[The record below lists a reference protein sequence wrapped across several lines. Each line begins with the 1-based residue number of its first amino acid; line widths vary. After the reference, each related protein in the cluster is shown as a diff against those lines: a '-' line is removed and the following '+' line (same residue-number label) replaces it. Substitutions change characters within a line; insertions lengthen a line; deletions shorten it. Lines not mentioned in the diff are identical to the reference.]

1 MVDNRSAGV
10 LGVGG
15 GINFKSGDISGTA
28 AKTSDDR
35 ASQGTE
41 YFMQEGEEQQDGK
54 NQPFVDRSM
63 QLRASL
69 NSLAL
74 LNVVSVL
81 RNQNKRKNLLLEDED
96 VEEKLNINT
105 IKRQP
110 DFTIGCFFI
119 LFIVYL
125 YSFFTLFY
133 PNILTSDFA

>member
-1 MVDNRSAGV
+1 MVDNRSAGI
-10 LGVGG
+10 LGVAG

-41 YFMQEGEEQQDGK
+41 YFMQDGEERRHSSE
-54 NQPFVDRSM
+54 PFVDRSM

-81 RNQNKRKNLLLEDED
+81 QNKRKNALLEDED
-96 VEEKLNINT
+96 YSEKIKANPKKKVEAVKKDNSKKEK
-105 IKRQP
+105 K
-110 DFTIGCFFI
+110 
-119 LFIVYL
+119 
-125 YSFFTLFY
+125 
-133 PNILTSDFA
+133 

>member
-10 LGVGG
+10 LGIGG

-41 YFMQEGEEQQDGK
+41 YFLQESEEQQRQNDG
-54 NQPFVDRSM
+54 FVDRSM

-81 RNQNKRKNLLLEDED
+81 RNKKRSFLFNDVKRKPSQKVKRVEKIIDTEDT
-96 VEEKLNINT
+96 EEKEN
-105 IKRQP
+105 K
-110 DFTIGCFFI
+110 
-119 LFIVYL
+119 
-125 YSFFTLFY
+125 
-133 PNILTSDFA
+133 

>member
-10 LGVGG
+10 LGIGG

-41 YFMQEGEEQQDGK
+41 YFLQDANEEQLQQNDG
-54 NQPFVDRSM
+54 FVDRSM

-81 RNQNKRKNLLLEDED
+81 RNKKKSILF
-96 VEEKLNINT
+96 EEKKSKPSPKV
-105 IKRQP
+105 KRVEKISHFEE
-110 DFTIGCFFI
+110 D
-119 LFIVYL
+119 
-125 YSFFTLFY
+125 
-133 PNILTSDFA
+133 NNNKNK

>member
-10 LGVGG
+10 LGIGG

-41 YFMQEGEEQQDGK
+41 YFLQEGEEQQQQNDG
-54 NQPFVDRSM
+54 FVDRSM

-81 RNQNKRKNLLLEDED
+81 RNKKKSIIFTETKKKPSQKVKRVEKINDL
-96 VEEKLNINT
+96 EEKEGENKN
-105 IKRQP
+105 K
-110 DFTIGCFFI
+110 
-119 LFIVYL
+119 
-125 YSFFTLFY
+125 
-133 PNILTSDFA
+133 

>member
-10 LGVGG
+10 LGIGG

-41 YFMQEGEEQQDGK
+41 YFLQEGEEQQQNNNG
-54 NQPFVDRSM
+54 FVDRSM

-81 RNQNKRKNLLLEDED
+81 RNKKKSILFEERKRKPSTKVKRVEKLSNLLEENRED
-96 VEEKLNINT
+96 N
-105 IKRQP
+105 
-110 DFTIGCFFI
+110 
-119 LFIVYL
+119 
-125 YSFFTLFY
+125 
-133 PNILTSDFA
+133 

>member
-1 MVDNRSAGV
+1 MVDNRSAGI
-10 LGVGG
+10 LGIGG

-41 YFMQEGEEQQDGK
+41 YFMQEGEE
-54 NQPFVDRSM
+54 NQSSREPFVDRSM

-81 RNQNKRKNLLLEDED
+81 QNKRRSALLDDED
-96 VEEKLNINT
+96 YSEKIKSNPNKKVEVVKKDEKEN
-105 IKRQP
+105 K
-110 DFTIGCFFI
+110 
-119 LFIVYL
+119 
-125 YSFFTLFY
+125 
-133 PNILTSDFA
+133 

>member
-1 MVDNRSAGV
+1 MVDNRSVGA
-10 LGVGG
+10 LGLSG

-41 YFMQEGEEQQDGK
+41 YFLQEGEEENTQ

-81 RNQNKRKNLLLEDED
+81 QNNRKNVLFDDED
-96 VEEKLNINT
+96 YSEKLRSRRV
-105 IKRQP
+105 KK
-110 DFTIGCFFI
+110 IGDE
-119 LFIVYL
+119 
-125 YSFFTLFY
+125 
-133 PNILTSDFA
+133 NQDKKEKQDK

>member
-10 LGVGG
+10 LGIGG
-15 GINFKSGDISGTA
+15 AINFKSGDISGTA

-41 YFMQEGEEQQDGK
+41 YFMQEGEEQQNAK
-54 NQPFVDRSM
+54 NSSFVDRSM

-81 RNQNKRKNLLLEDED
+81 RNKR
-96 VEEKLNINT
+96 
-105 IKRQP
+105 R
-110 DFTIGCFFI
+110 
-119 LFIVYL
+119 
-125 YSFFTLFY
+125 
-133 PNILTSDFA
+133 NILLDEEDYQDKIRSNRVEAINKDSKEQNQNNNKE

>member
-10 LGVGG
+10 LGIGG

-41 YFMQEGEEQQDGK
+41 YFLQEGEEEQNSK
-54 NQPFVDRSM
+54 NQPFEDRSM
-63 QLRASL
+63 ELRASL

-81 RNQNKRKNLLLEDED
+81 RNKRKTMILDEEEIVEKIKSKKVQKVDNKGKEED
-96 VEEKLNINT
+96 KKGN
-105 IKRQP
+105 K
-110 DFTIGCFFI
+110 
-119 LFIVYL
+119 
-125 YSFFTLFY
+125 
-133 PNILTSDFA
+133 

>member
-10 LGVGG
+10 LGISG

-41 YFMQEGEEQQDGK
+41 YFLMEGEEQSS
-54 NQPFVDRSM
+54 NQPYEDRSM

-74 LNVVSVL
+74 MNVVSVL
-81 RNQNKRKNLLLEDED
+81 RNKKKRSLLDDED
-96 VEEKLNINT
+96 DSDKNELKVEEN
-105 IKRQP
+105 
-110 DFTIGCFFI
+110 
-119 LFIVYL
+119 
-125 YSFFTLFY
+125 
-133 PNILTSDFA
+133 SDNNNQETDK

>member
-28 AKTSDDR
+28 AKTADDR

-41 YFMQEGEEQQDGK
+41 YFLQEGEEQQQNEG
-54 NQPFVDRSM
+54 FVDRSM

-81 RNQNKRKNLLLEDED
+81 RNKNKSILLDKKDPKKKLPKAKMVEKVMEQK
-96 VEEKLNINT
+96 EEKENN
-105 IKRQP
+105 K
-110 DFTIGCFFI
+110 D
-119 LFIVYL
+119 
-125 YSFFTLFY
+125 S
-133 PNILTSDFA
+133 N

>member
-1 MVDNRSAGV
+1 MVDNRSAGA
-10 LGVGG
+10 LGIGG

-41 YFMQEGEEQQDGK
+41 YFMQEGDESQNPRQE
-54 NQPFVDRSM
+54 PFVDRSM

-81 RNQNKRKNLLLEDED
+81 QNKRKNLLLDDED
-96 VEEKLNINT
+96 YAEKIKSKKVHKIDDKNKKDDEETK
-105 IKRQP
+105 K
-110 DFTIGCFFI
+110 
-119 LFIVYL
+119 
-125 YSFFTLFY
+125 
-133 PNILTSDFA
+133 

>member
-1 MVDNRSAGV
+1 MVDNRSAGI

-28 AKTSDDR
+28 AKTADDR

-41 YFMQEGEEQQDGK
+41 YFLQEGEEQKQNEG
-54 NQPFVDRSM
+54 FVDRSM

-81 RNQNKRKNLLLEDED
+81 RNKKKSIVLEKKEKEKTDSKVKRVEKINQNEDNKEDET
-96 VEEKLNINT
+96 K
-105 IKRQP
+105 
-110 DFTIGCFFI
+110 
-119 LFIVYL
+119 
-125 YSFFTLFY
+125 
-133 PNILTSDFA
+133 

>member
-1 MVDNRSAGV
+1 MLDNRSAGV

-41 YFMQEGEEQQDGK
+41 YFLPESEELQGQNEG
-54 NQPFVDRSM
+54 FVDRSM

-81 RNQNKRKNLLLEDED
+81 RNKQKSSVLFESNAKPSPKVKRVEKILSEDENND
-96 VEEKLNINT
+96 KENN
-105 IKRQP
+105 Q
-110 DFTIGCFFI
+110 
-119 LFIVYL
+119 
-125 YSFFTLFY
+125 
-133 PNILTSDFA
+133 N

>member
-28 AKTSDDR
+28 AKTADDR

-41 YFMQEGEEQQDGK
+41 YFLQEGSEEQKQSDG
-54 NQPFVDRSM
+54 FVDRSM

-81 RNQNKRKNLLLEDED
+81 RNKQKSVIFEETKKKKKTLPKAKRIEKIETNQQKENK
-96 VEEKLNINT
+96 EK
-105 IKRQP
+105 
-110 DFTIGCFFI
+110 
-119 LFIVYL
+119 
-125 YSFFTLFY
+125 
-133 PNILTSDFA
+133 

>member
-1 MVDNRSAGV
+1 MVDNRSAGI
-10 LGVGG
+10 LGIGG

-41 YFMQEGEEQQDGK
+41 YFLQEGEEEQNQK
-54 NQPFVDRSM
+54 NEPFEDRSM

-81 RNQNKRKNLLLEDED
+81 RNKRKTMILDEEEVAEKINSKKVKKVDKKDKEDNEN
-96 VEEKLNINT
+96 K
-105 IKRQP
+105 
-110 DFTIGCFFI
+110 
-119 LFIVYL
+119 
-125 YSFFTLFY
+125 
-133 PNILTSDFA
+133 

>member
-1 MVDNRSAGV
+1 MVDNRTAGI

-41 YFMQEGEEQQDGK
+41 YFLTEGEERQTSEEYE
-54 NQPFVDRSM
+54 DRSM

-74 LNVVSVL
+74 LNVASVL
-81 RNQNKRKNLLLEDED
+81 RNNRKTSILIDDESEEDSKKVPPVKKD
-96 VEEKLNINT
+96 KEKD
-105 IKRQP
+105 KK
-110 DFTIGCFFI
+110 
-119 LFIVYL
+119 
-125 YSFFTLFY
+125 
-133 PNILTSDFA
+133 

>member
-1 MVDNRSAGV
+1 MVDNRSAGI
-10 LGVGG
+10 LGIGG

-41 YFMQEGEEQQDGK
+41 YFLQEGEEQQEGQ
-54 NQPFVDRSM
+54 NRPFEDRSM

-81 RNQNKRKNLLLEDED
+81 QNK
-96 VEEKLNINT
+96 
-105 IKRQP
+105 KR
-110 DFTIGCFFI
+110 
-119 LFIVYL
+119 
-125 YSFFTLFY
+125 
-133 PNILTSDFA
+133 NILLDEEDMAEKIKSKKVEKIKDDNKKDNKDNNK